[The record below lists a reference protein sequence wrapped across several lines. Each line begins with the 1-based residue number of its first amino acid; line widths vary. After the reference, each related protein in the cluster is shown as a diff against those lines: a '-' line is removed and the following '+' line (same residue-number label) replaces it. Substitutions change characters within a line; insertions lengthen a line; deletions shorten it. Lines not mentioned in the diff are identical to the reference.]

1 MEGVKI
7 LKIFYRNFFLRGVL
21 GGFLGD
27 FFGGLGCENIG
38 LIDKDVKLASQEI
51 EPFFTTKNIN

>member
-38 LIDKDVKLASQEI
+38 LIDKGSLVEVILGDYILIWLK
-51 EPFFTTKNIN
+51 